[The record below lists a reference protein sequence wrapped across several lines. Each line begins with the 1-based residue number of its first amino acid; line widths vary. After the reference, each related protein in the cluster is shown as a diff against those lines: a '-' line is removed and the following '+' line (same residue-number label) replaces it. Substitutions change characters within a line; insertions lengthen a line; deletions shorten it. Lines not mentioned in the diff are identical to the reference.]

1 MLHSLLIPPVRDT
14 AKSCRCSGQSCA
26 PVCSICT
33 TINKWL
39 NPHKEQPNA
48 TSGKPASAHAIF
60 SPTWIRERKCN
71 SAVKWHGKKLWA
83 LTSIHILYLCSSLQ
97 RKETWL
103 QGGINL
109 SFFTA
114 LMLTQRA
121 GPYAVGATH
130 QPLWPAALRKAGNG
144 GIGMKQRYPKVSSA
158 SPHKVQSFPVSK
170 AMLTSWL
177 GSNSDHPSL
186 AICSLS
192 ELEAVHHPTPQ
203 PVVNKGNWAPP
214 WG

>member
-1 MLHSLLIPPVRDT
+1 MLHSLLIPPIRDT
-14 AKSCRCSGQSCA
+14 AKSCRCSGQSSV
-26 PVCSICT
+26 PVYSICT

-39 NPHKEQPNA
+39 NHHKEQPNT
-48 TSGKPASAHAIF
+48 TSGKPTSAHAIF
-60 SPTWIRERKCN
+60 SPMWIRVRHCN
-71 SAVKWHGKKLWA
+71 SAVKWHGKNFGLW
-83 LTSIHILYLCSSLQ
+83 LQSIYLCSSLQ
-97 RKETWL
+97 RKQTGL

-109 SFFTA
+109 SFFIA
-114 LMLTQRA
+114 LLLTQRA

-144 GIGMKQRYPKVSSA
+144 GVGMKRRYPKVSSA
-158 SPHKVQSFPVSK
+158 SPPKVHSFPVSK
-170 AMLTSWL
+170 AMHTSWL

-186 AICSLS
+186 AICSLP
-192 ELEAVHHPTPQ
+192 ELEAIHHPTPQ